1 MMTPELFREA
11 MSLTAS
17 GVSVITTDGSLGRAG
32 LTVSSL
38 CSLSMTPPSVVLCVH
53 QDNRA
58 LPTFME
64 HGVFAVNVLANDQ
77 AQIANI
83 FAGAVAEYR
92 ENRFAVGQWTTLNSA
107 APVLEGATCSFDCK
121 LADFKDFGSHRILIG
136 EVIALENNT
145 KSPLVYSERAFHRT
159 AALAAV

>member
-1 MMTPELFREA
+1 
-11 MSLTAS
+11 
-17 GVSVITTDGSLGRAG
+17 
-32 LTVSSL
+32 
-38 CSLSMTPPSVVLCVH
+38 
-53 QDNRA
+53 
-58 LPTFME
+58 ME
-64 HGVFAVNVLANDQ
+64 HGVFAVNVLADDQ

-92 ENRFAVGQWTTLNSA
+92 ENRFAVGEWTTLNSA

-121 LADFKDFGSHRILIG
+121 LVDFKDFGSHRILIG